1 MKEKIPPSKFFI
13 RLKMKPRMENTKSL
27 TGGTKMIA
35 RIKPI
40 NKITIKR
47 SPRPISLI
55 EEVKR
60 FNFYLG
66 INEENASKILVIK
79 STSGFGPKKMK

>member
-1 MKEKIPPSKFFI
+1 
-13 RLKMKPRMENTKSL
+13 MKPKMENTKSL

-40 NKITIKR
+40 NRTTIKR
-47 SPRPISLI
+47 SPSPISPI
-55 EEVKR
+55 EKAKI

-66 INEENASKILVIK
+66 ISEENASKILVIK
-79 STSGFGPKKMK
+79 STIGFGPKKMK

>member
-1 MKEKIPPSKFFI
+1 
-13 RLKMKPRMENTKSL
+13 MKPKMENTKSL

-47 SPRPISLI
+47 SPRPISLV
-55 EEVKR
+55 EKVKR
-60 FNFYLG
+60 FNFIG
-66 INEENASKILVIK
+66 K
-79 STSGFGPKKMK
+79 SLCESWE